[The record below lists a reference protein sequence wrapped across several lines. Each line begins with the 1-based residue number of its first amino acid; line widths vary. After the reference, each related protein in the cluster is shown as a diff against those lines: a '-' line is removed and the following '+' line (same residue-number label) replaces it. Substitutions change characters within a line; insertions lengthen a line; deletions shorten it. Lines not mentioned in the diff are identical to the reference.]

1 MESWVGRS
9 YREAA
14 AMVAALNTPL
24 PFGKYDALVSLLAA
38 AYRTGALDGMQRAQ
52 EIMCVQAAH
61 VVETVLHVL
70 DRESFRVG
78 GDIA

>member
-1 MESWVGRS
+1 MERS
-9 YREAA
+9 NREAA

-52 EIMCVQAAH
+52 EIMNEAA
-61 VVETVLHVL
+61 
-70 DRESFRVG
+70 R
-78 GDIA
+78 